1 MPSLKICA
9 NQTHHTLTQEKLC
22 FDWQYDRLICLAFGW
37 HVWISAPRILHHQLC
52 VRIGWLFRCL
62 GFPKLYSAPNSSLIV
77 NNKMNYKTLINCFD
91 WCLPFVLF
99 WRDHT
104 DQAEGR
110 ELILRRSV
118 TGRLT
123 DCVPL
128 WSNSYLLNTG
138 DILKYFE
145 VSVKIMSDDVPY
157 WKYFVDWVLFI
168 QYMRLS

>member
-1 MPSLKICA
+1 MQFRHNTRWLKRSYL
-9 NQTHHTLTQEKLC
+9 LTGLSVLHLVDMFEYVLQEYC
-22 FDWQYDRLICLAFGW
+22 I
-37 HVWISAPRILHHQLC
+37 ISFF
-52 VRIGWLFRCL
+52 VRIGLLFRCL
-62 GFPKLYSAPNSSLIV
+62 GFPKLDSAPNSSLIV
-77 NNKMNYKTLINCFD
+77 SNKMNYKTLINCFD

-145 VSVKIMSDDVPY
+145 VSVNMSDDVPY
-157 WKYFVDWVLFI
+157 WKYFVDWVRFI